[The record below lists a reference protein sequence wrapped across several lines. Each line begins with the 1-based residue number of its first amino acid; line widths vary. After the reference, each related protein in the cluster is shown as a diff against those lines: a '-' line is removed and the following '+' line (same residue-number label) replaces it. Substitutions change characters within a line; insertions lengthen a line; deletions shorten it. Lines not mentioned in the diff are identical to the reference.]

1 MGNARPLAVIVLAA
15 GQGTRM
21 KSDLVKVLHEVAGRS
36 MLAYVLDAA
45 TAQNPEELVVVVGR
59 DAERVRERFEGR
71 ARFVTQDE
79 QRGTGHAVLCAR
91 ERLGAF
97 AGEILILYGDTPLLR
112 AETLG
117 ALCSEKGKRKADL
130 MILSAELPLPG
141 RIVRDDKGLV
151 SRIVESTDASPEE
164 LELSEANTGV
174 MLVDADLLW
183 QSLGQ
188 IDDQNAQGELY
199 LTDIVAG
206 SVALGRRVDALL
218 LSDADEALGVN
229 TRAELAQ
236 AQATQRRRN
245 ARRLMDAGV
254 TLIDPEATYVD
265 TEVEVGRDTVIEPGC
280 VIQGPTRIGER
291 CRVKAHTAIED
302 SVVGD
307 DVEIGPSA
315 HLRPGTHLESRVR
328 VGNFVEIKNSNLGVG
343 VKADHLTYIG
353 DTDVGAGSSFGCGSI
368 VVNYDGAA
376 KHRSRVED
384 GAFIGCN
391 VNLIAPVIVAKN
403 AFVAAGSTV
412 TEDVPEDALAVARE
426 RQKNILG
433 WRKRRDAGQADED

>member
-36 MLAYVLDAA
+36 MLAYVLEAA
-45 TAQNPEELVVVVGR
+45 AAQKPDQLSVVIGR
-59 DAERVRERFEGR
+59 DAELVRERFAGA
-71 ARFVTQDE
+71 ARFVVQAE

-91 ERLGAF
+91 ESLGDF

-117 ALCSEKGKRKADL
+117 ALRSEKARRKADL

-141 RIVRDDKGLV
+141 RIVRDPQGRV
-151 SRIVESTDASPEE
+151 SRIIESTDASPEE
-164 LELSEANTGV
+164 LSITEANTGV

-183 QSLGQ
+183 QCLEQ
-188 IDDQNAQGELY
+188 VDDQNAQGELY

-206 SVALGRRVDALL
+206 SVALGRPVDALL
-218 LSDADEALGVN
+218 LSEADEALGVN

-236 AQATQRRRN
+236 AQAIQRRRN
-245 ARRLMDAGV
+245 AIRLMDGGV
-254 TLIDPEATYVD
+254 TLIDPEATYID

-280 VIQGPTRIGER
+280 VIQGATRIGER
-291 CRVKAHTAIED
+291 CRLKAHTAIED
-302 SVVGD
+302 SIVGD
-307 DVEIGPSA
+307 EVEIGPSA
-315 HLRPGTHLESRVR
+315 HLRPGTCLGPGVR
-328 VGNFVEIKNSNLGVG
+328 IGNFVEIKNSELGAG
-343 VKADHLTYIG
+343 VKADHLSYIG

-368 VVNYDGAA
+368 VVNYDGIA
-376 KHRSRVED
+376 KHRSRVEA

-391 VNLIAPVIVAKN
+391 VNLIAPVVVNKN

-412 TEDVPEDALAVARE
+412 TDDVPEDALAVARE
-426 RQKNILG
+426 RQKNIPG
-433 WRKRRDAGQADED
+433 WRRRRDQSKD